1 MIEYSNNLYETRD
14 DDKTV
19 EALKEVVVNLTNKN
33 TSMEETLK
41 DTMDTLEER
50 NLEIEKV
57 QTFLMRLV
65 NDFDS
70 ERMKFDEDL
79 KRNETTIET
88 LRDLL
93 GKLSKQYRKAVLS
106 LEQECKIK
114 KEDVEEVMK
123 SVREDSTK
131 KTIQLFKNLK
141 EEIKNEMDIGSM
153 KQREIDD
160 LRQKLEEANIA
171 KDLLKKKVEDLEIDM
186 KKKEMNFQE
195 EVKKFESLNMDLVK
209 DLETAVFKTY
219 GKTCGSQEQ
228 YKKHF
233 FWTYHVTNW
242 RNWNRKNFA
251 SPKILLFW
259 GGRNKILAPSK

>member
-1 MIEYSNNLYETRD
+1 MIEYSNNLYDTRD

-65 NDFDS
+65 NEVDS

-93 GKLSKQYRKAVLS
+93 GKLSKQYRK
-106 LEQECKIK
+106 
-114 KEDVEEVMK
+114 
-123 SVREDSTK
+123 
-131 KTIQLFKNLK
+131 
-141 EEIKNEMDIGSM
+141 
-153 KQREIDD
+153 
-160 LRQKLEEANIA
+160 
-171 KDLLKKKVEDLEIDM
+171 
-186 KKKEMNFQE
+186 
-195 EVKKFESLNMDLVK
+195 
-209 DLETAVFKTY
+209 
-219 GKTCGSQEQ
+219 
-228 YKKHF
+228 
-233 FWTYHVTNW
+233 
-242 RNWNRKNFA
+242 
-251 SPKILLFW
+251 
-259 GGRNKILAPSK
+259 

>member
-65 NDFDS
+65 NEVDS

-93 GKLSKQYRKAVLS
+93 GKLSKQYRK
-106 LEQECKIK
+106 
-114 KEDVEEVMK
+114 
-123 SVREDSTK
+123 
-131 KTIQLFKNLK
+131 
-141 EEIKNEMDIGSM
+141 
-153 KQREIDD
+153 
-160 LRQKLEEANIA
+160 
-171 KDLLKKKVEDLEIDM
+171 
-186 KKKEMNFQE
+186 
-195 EVKKFESLNMDLVK
+195 
-209 DLETAVFKTY
+209 
-219 GKTCGSQEQ
+219 
-228 YKKHF
+228 
-233 FWTYHVTNW
+233 
-242 RNWNRKNFA
+242 
-251 SPKILLFW
+251 
-259 GGRNKILAPSK
+259 

>member
-41 DTMDTLEER
+41 DTMDTLEEH

-65 NDFDS
+65 NEVDS

-93 GKLSKQYRKAVLS
+93 GKLSKQYRK
-106 LEQECKIK
+106 
-114 KEDVEEVMK
+114 
-123 SVREDSTK
+123 
-131 KTIQLFKNLK
+131 
-141 EEIKNEMDIGSM
+141 
-153 KQREIDD
+153 
-160 LRQKLEEANIA
+160 
-171 KDLLKKKVEDLEIDM
+171 
-186 KKKEMNFQE
+186 
-195 EVKKFESLNMDLVK
+195 
-209 DLETAVFKTY
+209 
-219 GKTCGSQEQ
+219 
-228 YKKHF
+228 
-233 FWTYHVTNW
+233 
-242 RNWNRKNFA
+242 
-251 SPKILLFW
+251 
-259 GGRNKILAPSK
+259 

>member
-50 NLEIEKV
+50 NWEIEKV

-65 NDFDS
+65 NEVDS

-93 GKLSKQYRKAVLS
+93 GKLSKQYRK
-106 LEQECKIK
+106 
-114 KEDVEEVMK
+114 
-123 SVREDSTK
+123 
-131 KTIQLFKNLK
+131 
-141 EEIKNEMDIGSM
+141 
-153 KQREIDD
+153 
-160 LRQKLEEANIA
+160 
-171 KDLLKKKVEDLEIDM
+171 
-186 KKKEMNFQE
+186 
-195 EVKKFESLNMDLVK
+195 
-209 DLETAVFKTY
+209 
-219 GKTCGSQEQ
+219 
-228 YKKHF
+228 
-233 FWTYHVTNW
+233 
-242 RNWNRKNFA
+242 
-251 SPKILLFW
+251 
-259 GGRNKILAPSK
+259 